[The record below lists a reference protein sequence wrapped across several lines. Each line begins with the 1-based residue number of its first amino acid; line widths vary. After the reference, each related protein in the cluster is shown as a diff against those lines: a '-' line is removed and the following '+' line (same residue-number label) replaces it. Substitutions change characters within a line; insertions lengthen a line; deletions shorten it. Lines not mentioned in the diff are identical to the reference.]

1 VTETADFSAL
11 PSDKPALRRWAR
23 DRRSALDIPAL
34 TERLTRQIRTLPE
47 FVASRHVL
55 MYLAMPDEIA
65 VEGLMTGLITPTENT
80 KQWYIPR
87 CAPKRRLSVHP
98 FVPEETPL
106 IAGPFGIRE
115 PDSARVP
122 EVGPEILDFVIVPAL
137 LLTQDGWR
145 LGYGGGYYDR
155 FLPKLRPDCVRLGVL
170 PAALVPPTVPD
181 MLRDSWDVP
190 LNMIVTETAIFR
202 PIHGDSL

>member
-23 DRRSALDIPAL
+23 DRRSALAIPAL

-47 FVASRHVL
+47 FVTSRHVL

-65 VEGLMTGLITPTENT
+65 VEGLMTPTENT

-98 FVPEETPL
+98 LVPGETPL

-122 EVGPEILDFVIVPAL
+122 EVGSEVLDFVIVPAL

-181 MLRDSWDVP
+181 ALRDPWDAP
-190 LNMIVTETAIFR
+190 LDVVVTEDAIFR
-202 PIHGDSL
+202 IKRRDSL